1 MAIPR
6 TEPSRAVTRS
16 ARLRAA
22 GIDFGSALLVAAAGV
37 VLATAWL
44 LLRTATGR
52 DDVVASDAVF
62 VVSFVA
68 ATVPAWAAWLAVGVW
83 RNAATPGQRRG
94 DLAVAT
100 DDDSGRDAHRGTSQ
114 QRLLRLAAHPLSLPL
129 WGWLTLTMLL
139 SGLPWL
145 WLAPLFVALAVAGGG
160 LTTLALLL
168 LRPQSMATHDRVA
181 RTHLASVA
189 GER

>member
-6 TEPSRAVTRS
+6 TDRSLAVTRS

-22 GIDFGSALLVAAAGV
+22 GIDVGSALFVAAVAV

-44 LLRTATGR
+44 LLRTAIGR
-52 DDVVASDAVF
+52 DDVAGFDSVL

-68 ATVPAWAAWLAVGVW
+68 ATVPAWAVWLVVGVW
-83 RNAATPGQRRG
+83 QDTATPGQRRAA
-94 DLAVAT
+94 LTVAT
-100 DDDSGRDAHRGTSQ
+100 DDDSGGDSHREASQ
-114 QRLLRLAAHPLSLPL
+114 RRLLRLAAHPLSLPL

-160 LTTLALLL
+160 LTTAALLL
-168 LRPQSMATHDRVA
+168 VRPQSMAIHDRFA
-181 RTHLASVA
+181 RTHLAPVA